1 MNFGLSILRKLES
14 ISNSNRAEA
23 GTLTS
28 SSESLMKTN
37 KKAKRKQTLKTSKTI
52 QKQKQRNKSPQ
63 QPLYNFLVLCHLF
76 VAITK
81 MSFRKICV
89 PINLMKT
96 ILSYLEWFQER
107 KRHHAQNIK

>member
-14 ISNSNRAEA
+14 ISNSSTAEA

-52 QKQKQRNKSPQ
+52 QKQK
-63 QPLYNFLVLCHLF
+63 
-76 VAITK
+76 
-81 MSFRKICV
+81 
-89 PINLMKT
+89 
-96 ILSYLEWFQER
+96 
-107 KRHHAQNIK
+107 